1 MITSPSTARGHGT
14 SLQVVED
21 DLLTDLLSDLV
32 ESLDAI
38 TVSLEVLRYRL
49 IVLGALA
56 AAEQGSSILRAVRD
70 IELSYE
76 ELRLLEMVRSSSTL
90 AVVDHLGVDPAL
102 RLDELTSSLSGG
114 WSDLL
119 LDRRHVLRATV
130 AEIQVLADTV
140 SAAMGRRAALA
151 DEALAFLRS
160 GPTSTY
166 GRASARG
173 AVLVDGVL

>member
-1 MITSPSTARGHGT
+1 MITNPSTARGHGT
-14 SLQVVED
+14 SVQVVED
-21 DLLTDLLSDLV
+21 DLLSDLLSDLV

-38 TVSLEVLRYRL
+38 TASLEVLRYRL

-70 IELSYE
+70 IELAYND
-76 ELRLLEMVRSSSTL
+76 LRLQEMVRSSSTL
-90 AVVDHLGVDPAL
+90 AVADHLGVDPVS
-102 RLDELTSSLSGG
+102 RLDELASALSGG
-114 WSDLL
+114 WSELL
-119 LDRRHVLRATV
+119 LDRRHILRTSV

-160 GPTSTY
+160 GPSSTY
-166 GRASARG
+166 GRAAVRG